1 MKRFGLDIFL
11 WISAATICLIWRVA
25 ANKETV
31 WGYLLPLVVLMGLW
45 LLVAIATRLY
55 RSYKITAVW

>member
-25 ANKETV
+25 ADKESI
-31 WGYLLPLVVLMGLW
+31 WGYIWNLLALMALW
-45 LLVAIATRLY
+45 LLVAFATRPY
-55 RSYKITAVW
+55 RS